1 MRPIDNDKLLPML
14 QKRIESAKMVRDD
27 SDYIDE
33 WELWNIIMQERK
45 WIYEIIEN
53 MPVIK
58 LSELMKALKEAL
70 NGAED

>member
-14 QKRIESAKMVRDD
+14 QERIESAKMVRDAAD
-27 SDYIDE
+27 TADE
-33 WELWNIIMQERK
+33 WQLWDIVMKERK
-45 WIYEIIEN
+45 WAYDKVQN

-58 LSELMKALKEAL
+58 LSELMGALKEAL

>member
-1 MRPIDNDKLLPML
+1 MKPIDNDKLLPML
-14 QKRIESAKMVRDD
+14 QERIESAKMVRDA
-27 SDYIDE
+27 SDTDDE
-33 WELWNIIMQERK
+33 WELWNIVMLERK
-45 WIYEIIEN
+45 WVYDKVKE